1 MEAEL
6 KEKVNKK
13 SIGRN
18 EKSIRTLLGIPQET
32 LAAELGISQQE
43 VSKIED
49 QDEIE
54 EGLLSRIAGVLGV
67 SSEVIR
73 DFDAEKAV
81 YNIDN
86 SYKDATISE
95 GATAIVLQI
104 NPIEKVVEL
113 YECLLNSEREKIE
126 LLKNR

>member
-18 EKSIRTLLGIPQET
+18 EQSIRTLLGIPQET